1 MSDLNEAFRQAGI
14 EYSQRRIAEK
24 ESPADTGEL
33 FKQHAEALLA
43 RRREESGIED
53 LLD

>member
-1 MSDLNEAFRQAGI
+1 MTDLNEAFRQAGI

-33 FKQHAEALLA
+33 FKQHTEALLA
-43 RRREESGIED
+43 RRREESGIAN